1 MQEDIWIG
9 GSVEAETTHSF
20 YKGDVVLKFDRPSWS
35 YARVMPDGQRRRF
48 AGVTGTCKIIDKSEV
63 LIRWAVKVAM
73 AKIKKLLIEGK
84 FTGDDATSVLFE
96 STLDDIIKEA
106 KKADKEELD
115 AAAEIGHIAH
125 DWIEQ
130 YIGGILSGDDER
142 RLELLAKL
150 PTDERAANACVAAL
164 EWMVAHDVRWIATE
178 RRCCSREHE
187 YAGTMDGLAL
197 VSSCSNPECCPT
209 PFKDRLT
216 LVDWKTSNYLY
227 IEYLLQT
234 AAYQH
239 AHEEE
244 TGELIEDRWVIRL
257 GKEDAE
263 FDPWHVDGREL
274 YETDFRGFRH
284 ALALSRSVTEITG
297 RIDGITEAKK
307 AYRHAKLAAEK
318 VAKNLLACPL
328 SGEYKGVRAKKGCNG
343 TDILCKACETIWNSQ
358 QVKKTAL
365 TSAPTA

>member
-1 MQEDIWIG
+1 LQEDIWIG
-9 GSVEAETTHSF
+9 GSDSADLTRHAF
-20 YKGDVVLKFDRPSWS
+20 YGGDVILEFDRPSWS
-35 YARVMPDGQRRRF
+35 YTRLMPDGLRRKF
-48 AGVTGTCKIIDKSEV
+48 AGVTGTCHIIDKSEV

-73 AKIKKLLIEGK
+73 AKAKRLLIEGR
-84 FTGDDATSVLFE
+84 FVGEEATSILFE

-125 DWIEQ
+125 DWIEC
-130 YIGGILSGDDER
+130 YVRAILSDNDER

-150 PTDERAANACVAAL
+150 PEDERAANACVAAID
-164 EWMVAHDVRWIATE
+164 WMVAHDVRWIATE
-178 RRCCSREHE
+178 RRCCSRQHE

-197 VSSCSNPECCPT
+197 VSSCHDKLCCPHE
-209 PFKDRLT
+209 FKDRLT

-244 TGELIEDRWVIRL
+244 TGEKIEDRWVIRL

-263 FDPWHVDGREL
+263 FDPWHVEGREL
-274 YETDFRGFRH
+274 YETDFRGFVR
-284 ALALSRSVTEITG
+284 ALALSRSVEEISQ
-297 RIDGITEAKK
+297 RIDEGTEAKK
-307 AYRHAKLAAEK
+307 AAKHAALVAAK
-318 VAKNLLACPL
+318 AAANLIACPV
-328 SGEYKGVRAKKGCNG
+328 SGEYKGIRKKKGCNG
-343 TDILCKACETIWNSQ
+343 TDVLCQKCEAIWKSNN
-358 QVKKTAL
+358 
-365 TSAPTA
+365 